1 MRECLFV
8 CMPVLSVYL
17 RFVCIDE
24 RITRANKIRALSVC
38 VYGCIY
44 ISWYACRVYVCMC
57 VRTRACVCVCVC
69 YELEREKIIFSV

>member
-17 RFVCIDE
+17 RFVRIDE

-38 VYGCIY
+38 VSMGVY
-44 ISWYACRVYVCMC
+44 I
-57 VRTRACVCVCVC
+57 
-69 YELEREKIIFSV
+69 